1 MDHIAANLA
10 HVFCEDC
17 QARRLRIAE
26 IVHAG
31 MPLNAEQLIQ
41 LYQEYDTL
49 FGGAIAVRV
58 RPEQEDYF
66 RSMARYLRYLHNQQ
80 QAGQQVDS
88 QDWQWLLSGI
98 KMGWC
103 CDDELPKGFDHDT
116 REALALLKS
125 WINKVSERKEK

>member
-1 MDHIAANLA
+1 MEHIAANLA
-10 HVFCEDC
+10 QAFCEDC
-17 QARRLRIAE
+17 RARNVRIAE
-26 IVHAG
+26 IVQAG
-31 MPLNAEQLIQ
+31 TPLTDEQLVQ

-58 RPEQEDYF
+58 RSEQEEYF

-80 QAGQQVDS
+80 QAGQPVDF

-103 CDDELPKGFDHDT
+103 CDDELPNGFDHGT
-116 REALALLKS
+116 SEALVLLKS
-125 WINKVSERKEK
+125 RINKVSERKEK